1 MVCPRIVD
9 GVRGFTNAESH
20 VGQCRMS
27 GCTRTP
33 HPLHTDIL
41 VRREGGGLE
50 RKCGRCET
58 EGGSDGEGGGE
69 KVEEGRME
77 FNMLPSVTSEGGR
90 VCLRGKLG
98 RLAPQ

>member
-1 MVCPRIVD
+1 MVCPRIVE

-41 VRREGGGLE
+41 VRRGGGGGLE
-50 RKCGRCET
+50 RKC
-58 EGGSDGEGGGE
+58 E
-69 KVEEGRME
+69 KEEGAKQRE
-77 FNMLPSVTSEGGR
+77 EVREREEGKR
-90 VCLRGKLG
+90 
-98 RLAPQ
+98 